1 LGYTSITFE
10 SENLVVDYIS
20 FNIQGLVGRKQ
31 VERIAKYFFQILGFN
46 STFAKGSTGKEED
59 LFFDFRNQ
67 HQVSFRYYLYASEYT
82 TYWSGT
88 KVDFSGKNATQ
99 FYTLIKQQKF
109 DWNIFDL
116 SSTSL
121 GRFDYYYFRPI
132 TDAHN
137 DDKLKYFMQ
146 SSCDKILTN
155 YKRRKA
161 TFGREETGY
170 VTRIGSRTSSNYYR
184 IYQTEQGLKFELEL
198 KNPLVKSFQSFLF
211 NNQIEIFERK
221 LALHFYKLSINQ
233 TELNSPY
240 TDWLVSW
247 LREII
252 QKPDQNILETTY
264 LENHRLLSFAERELI
279 YNLFRLLAFLK
290 SYEGKRKPIMING
303 DSYST
308 ISFPLADL
316 IDYLYMSKKN
326 KRHIQKVS
334 KMLQDFIS
342 LEPIIQT
349 FSDIHFRALVLFPN
363 VKVLPRGRISI
374 VSMTLAEQLFSYNF
388 PSYLTSYFNQWNNKY
403 EFHVQFEILSIMS
416 TFSLQKQLHVQQFLE
431 QFNLSNKKQTEI
443 KQLIIKSIQELVDKR
458 IIKPL
463 FKITQKDGSLVVK
476 KNLTSKLIT
485 KSKVI
490 YLEEILHYKCS
501 FNQLI
506 HQLESTV

>member
-1 LGYTSITFE
+1 MKRFTFE
-10 SENLVVDYIS
+10 SESLVVDYIS
-20 FNIQGLVGRKQ
+20 FNIQGLVDRKQ
-31 VERIAKYFFQILGFN
+31 VKRIAKHFFQILGFN

-59 LFFDFRNQ
+59 LFVDSRNQ
-67 HQVSFRYYLYASEYT
+67 HRVSFRYYLYASEYT

-99 FYTLIKQQKF
+99 FYNIIKQQKF
-109 DWNIFDL
+109 DWNIFNL
-116 SSTSL
+116 SSTNI

-132 TDAHN
+132 TDAHT

-161 TFGREETGY
+161 IFGREETGY

-184 IYQTEQGLKFELEL
+184 IYQTKQGVKFELEL

-233 TELNSPY
+233 ILLNSCY

-247 LREII
+247 IREIYK
-252 QKPDQNILETTY
+252 KPDHNILETTY
-264 LENHRLLSFAERELI
+264 LENHRLLSFDERELI
-279 YNLFRLLAFLK
+279 YNLFRVLSFLK
-290 SYEGKRKPIMING
+290 SYQGKREPIMING
-303 DSYST
+303 DSYFT
-308 ISFPLADL
+308 ISFPLGDL
-316 IDYLYMSKKN
+316 VDHLYMDKKN
-326 KRHIQKVS
+326 KRHTKKVS
-334 KMLQDFIS
+334 KMLQDFLR

-363 VKVLPRGRISI
+363 IKVLPRGRISI
-374 VSMTLAEQLFSYNF
+374 VSMTLAEQLFSYHF
-388 PSYLTSYFNQWNNKY
+388 PFYLTSYFNQWNNKY
-403 EFHVQFEILSIMS
+403 EFHVQFEILQTMS
-416 TFSLQKQLHVQQFLE
+416 TSSLQKQLHVQEFLG

-443 KQLIIKSIQELVDKR
+443 KRLIIKSLQELVEKR
-458 IIKPL
+458 IVKSF
-463 FKITQKDGSLVVK
+463 FKITQKDASLIVQT
-476 KNLTSKLIT
+476 NLTSKLIT

-490 YLEEILHYKCS
+490 YLEEILHYKDS
-501 FNQLI
+501 INELI
-506 HQLESTV
+506 NELES

>member
-1 LGYTSITFE
+1 M
-10 SENLVVDYIS
+10 DYIS

-31 VERIAKYFFQILGFN
+31 VEKIAKNFFQILGFN
-46 STFAKGSTGKEED
+46 STFTKGSTGKEED

-82 TYWSGT
+82 TYCSGT

-116 SSTSL
+116 NSTSL

-132 TDAHN
+132 IDAHN

-240 TDWLVSW
+240 TDWLVS
-247 LREII
+247 
-252 QKPDQNILETTY
+252 
-264 LENHRLLSFAERELI
+264 
-279 YNLFRLLAFLK
+279 
-290 SYEGKRKPIMING
+290 
-303 DSYST
+303 
-308 ISFPLADL
+308 
-316 IDYLYMSKKN
+316 
-326 KRHIQKVS
+326 
-334 KMLQDFIS
+334 
-342 LEPIIQT
+342 
-349 FSDIHFRALVLFPN
+349 
-363 VKVLPRGRISI
+363 
-374 VSMTLAEQLFSYNF
+374 
-388 PSYLTSYFNQWNNKY
+388 
-403 EFHVQFEILSIMS
+403 
-416 TFSLQKQLHVQQFLE
+416 
-431 QFNLSNKKQTEI
+431 
-443 KQLIIKSIQELVDKR
+443 
-458 IIKPL
+458 
-463 FKITQKDGSLVVK
+463 
-476 KNLTSKLIT
+476 
-485 KSKVI
+485 
-490 YLEEILHYKCS
+490 
-501 FNQLI
+501 
-506 HQLESTV
+506 